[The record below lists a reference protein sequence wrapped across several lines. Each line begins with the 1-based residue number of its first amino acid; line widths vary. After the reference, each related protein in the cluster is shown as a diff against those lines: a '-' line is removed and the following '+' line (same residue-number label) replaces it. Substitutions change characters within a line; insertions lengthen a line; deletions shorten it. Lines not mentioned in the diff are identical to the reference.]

1 MSLTISA
8 AAVRPGLAEPMSL
21 RAWAPG
27 RVNLIGD
34 HTDYTGGRALP
45 MAIDLG
51 VEIRGDRGGDWIIL
65 GSEGND
71 GFAEL
76 PLVIEHPSRAEPP
89 WARYVAGV
97 VFEMLPAGGLTG
109 TIRSTLPSGMG
120 LSSSA
125 ALEVAVAV
133 SLGADVRDPLAVAEL
148 CQRAEHRAV
157 GVPCGIMDQLCIVA
171 AVEGHA
177 LRLDCAK
184 LDVDPVRFPDDAE
197 VAIVDSGQ
205 ERALAR
211 SAYSRRYGECKQAEK
226 VIGPLSKAS
235 PEAAVALE
243 DPVLAARALHVT
255 TENLRVDEMVLALED
270 GDLTAAGELMLDSH
284 ASLRDHFEVSTSKLD
299 ALVEHLR
306 LSRDVYGARLTGA
319 GFGGCVVAL
328 CSPDADLSVPVVWR
342 GRPATGAH
350 LS

>member
-1 MSLTISA
+1 
-8 AAVRPGLAEPMSL
+8 MSL

-34 HTDYTGGRALP
+34 HTDYTGGLALP

-51 VEIRGDRGGDWIIL
+51 VEIYGDRGGDWIIL
-65 GSEGND
+65 ESEGND
-71 GFAEL
+71 GTAEL
-76 PLVIEHPSRAEPP
+76 PLVIQHPSRTEPP

-133 SLGADVRDPLAVAEL
+133 ALGADVRDPLAVADL

-171 AVEGHA
+171 AVEDHA
-177 LRLDCAK
+177 LRLDCGRLA
-184 LDVDPVRFPDDAE
+184 VDPVRFPRNVEA
-197 VAIVDSGQ
+197 AIITSGQ
-205 ERALAR
+205 ERSLAS
-211 SAYSRRYGECKQAEK
+211 SAYAQRLEECERAEK
-226 VIGPLSKAS
+226 LIGPLAQAS
-235 PEAAVALE
+235 PSAASSID
-243 DPVLAARALHVT
+243 DPLLRARALHVT
-255 TENLRVDEMVLALED
+255 TENLRVDDMVLALED
-270 GDLTAAGELMLDSH
+270 GDLAAAGELMLDSH
-284 ASLRDHFEVSTSKLD
+284 ASLRDGFEVSTPKLN
-299 ALVEHLR
+299 ALVEHVR
-306 LSRDVYGARLTGA
+306 LTPGVYGARLTGA

-328 CSPDADLSVPVVWR
+328 CEPGTDFAVPVVWR
-342 GRPATGAH
+342 GRPAGGAY
-350 LS
+350 LE